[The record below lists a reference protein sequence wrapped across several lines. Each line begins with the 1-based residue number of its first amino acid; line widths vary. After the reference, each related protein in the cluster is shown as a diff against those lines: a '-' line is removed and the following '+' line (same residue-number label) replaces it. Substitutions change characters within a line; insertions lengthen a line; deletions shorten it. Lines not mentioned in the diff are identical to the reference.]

1 MTGSIGE
8 AAPRASAGW
17 LPTILE
23 ESVLDMTRD
32 ETLREALRRAKR
44 KFAKKP
50 GVAYGVC
57 LCPEMDDDG
66 DAIDC
71 GADCEE
77 RRVRKR
83 WKRYY
88 KRLRSE
94 GS

>member
-1 MTGSIGE
+1 MTGSIAE
-8 AAPRASAGW
+8 AAPRASTGR

-32 ETLREALRRAKR
+32 GTLREALLRAKR

-50 GVAYGVC
+50 GVAFGVC
-57 LCPEMDDDG
+57 LCPEMDDNG
-66 DAIDC
+66 NTIEC

-77 RRVRKR
+77 RRAKKR

-88 KRLRSE
+88 KRVCSE